1 MLEDNGI
8 GIETIVNI
16 ETARLLIAS
25 HYSLK
30 KYKLLLPVKNDFVF
44 LQT

>member
-16 ETARLLIAS
+16 ETARLLIS
-25 HYSLK
+25 MTEHLDGSYPPTK
-30 KYKLLLPVKNDFVF
+30 IGKTG
-44 LQT
+44 QG